1 MQAQPSTIT
10 ALLFSD
16 IEGSTRLLQRLGEA
30 YKAVLTDH
38 FEIVV
43 AAVQAAG
50 GRIVNTMGDGV
61 FAVFASVPS
70 AIRASVEAQ
79 RNLAAHNW
87 PPSGAVRVRM
97 GIHVGRFQPGDT
109 EYIGLDVH
117 RAARICSAAH
127 GGQML
132 LSGAGAT
139 ECKNALPSDVELRD
153 LGLHGLKDI
162 DAPEHLYQ
170 ITARG
175 LLAEFPPPRSRN
187 ASPHNLPS
195 EVTDFVG
202 RTREIVEIKGI
213 LETTRLL
220 TLAGPGGTGKTRLA
234 LRVAN
239 EVLPNYSGGVYFVA
253 LDTIRDPVRVIAAIG
268 RTLGVNET
276 DARPIFDVLAEYLAE
291 KDLLLILDNFE
302 QILDAAPLIS
312 KLLSNCSRLRV
323 LITSRAVLRIAGE
336 QVYEVMPLE
345 LPAPS
350 FSGSLVQISK
360 TGSVDLFVRRARAI
374 QPGFELTPGNVAA
387 VTKIVTQLDG
397 LPLAIELAAVRT
409 RLFPPEVLAKRLD
422 QRFKTLSGGL
432 RDASSHHRT
441 LRDTIAWSYELLAP
455 EEQAVFRRLGIFAG
469 GFTVDAAE
477 LVAAGE
483 PSADVIEVVG
493 SLIDKSLLRSRSLQ
507 GEARLT
513 MLETVREFALE
524 ELDRAGERA
533 RIAHQHVSYISQ
545 LAQEIESQLTGRNE
559 LIAVD
564 RLSSEL
570 PNIRAALRTCLDC
583 GENET
588 GLRICASIWRFW
600 HATGQI
606 SEGRQWFDQLLS
618 GSNISEQVRA
628 KGFIGK
634 AGLAYWQADYATALQ
649 CYQDALAIFRRC
661 GDRLMEAEALYSM
674 STTLTWSGDAAAG
687 GRLAD
692 EALAIFN
699 QQGARA
705 KAGEAIMAQGFARW
719 MKNDLTGA
727 RPLWEESLKIARET
741 GDHVEAATKLLA
753 LASIKYQQGEEQRAI
768 ADALTALKDLIEL
781 KHVTYTIMAMDF
793 LAALS
798 ALKKPSES
806 VRLAG
811 AAARLRSQLG
821 GGMRPEASGLESA
834 RVVAARNLDAS
845 TIERLWAEGEAFNFE
860 VAVNFALGVV
870 GASSDQSERVR
881 LLIS

>member
-1 MQAQPSTIT
+1 MQAQPSTNT

-30 YKAVLTDH
+30 YKGVLTDH

-43 AAVQAAG
+43 AAVRSAG

-61 FAVFASVPS
+61 FAAFASVPN
-70 AIRASVEAQ
+70 AVRASVEAQ

-87 PPSGAVRVRM
+87 PPSGAVRVRI
-97 GIHVGRFQPGDT
+97 GIHVGRFQLGET
-109 EYIGLDVH
+109 EFIGLDVH

-127 GGQML
+127 GGQVL
-132 LSGAGAT
+132 LSGAGAS
-139 ECKNALPSDVELRD
+139 ECEGVLPPDVELRD

-162 DAPEHLYQ
+162 DVPEHLYQ
-170 ITARG
+170 ITASG

-195 EVTDFVG
+195 EVTEFVG
-202 RTREIVEIKGI
+202 RTREIVEVKRI

-239 EVLPNYSGGVYFVA
+239 EVLSSYSGGVYFVA
-253 LDTIRDPVRVIAAIG
+253 LDAIRDPVRVIAAIG
-268 RTLGVNET
+268 RAIGVNET
-276 DARPIFDVLAEYLAE
+276 DARPIFDVLAEHLAQKE
-291 KDLLLILDNFE
+291 LLLILDNFE
-302 QILDAAPLIS
+302 QVLDAAPLIS
-312 KLLSNCSRLRV
+312 KLLSSCPRLRV
-323 LITSRAVLRIAGE
+323 LVTSRAILRIAGE
-336 QVYEVMPLE
+336 RVYEVLPLD
-345 LPAPS
+345 LPATES
-350 FSGSLVQISK
+350 TASLAAMAK
-360 TGSVDLFVRRARAI
+360 TSSVDLFVRRARAV
-374 QPGFELTPGNVAA
+374 QPGFELTPENAAA
-387 VTKIVTQLDG
+387 VTKIVTQVDG

-409 RLFPPEVLAKRLD
+409 RLFPPAVLAKRLD
-422 QRFKTLSGGL
+422 HRFKTLSGGL

-469 GFTVDAAE
+469 GFTIDAAE

-513 MLETVREFALE
+513 MLETIREFALE
-524 ELDRAGERA
+524 ELDRAGERE
-533 RIAHQHVSYISQ
+533 RIARQHVSYISQ
-545 LAQEIESQLTGRNE
+545 LAEEIESQLTGRNE
-559 LIAVD
+559 LVAVD

-570 PNIRAALRTCLDC
+570 ANIRAALRACLDR

-618 GSNISEQVRA
+618 ASNISEAVRA
-628 KGFIGK
+628 KGLIGK

-649 CYQDALAIFRRC
+649 CYHDALATYRRC
-661 GDRLMEAEALYSM
+661 GDRLMEAEALYSL
-674 STTLTWSGDAAAG
+674 STTLTWSGDADAG

-699 QQGARA
+699 QLGARA
-705 KAGEAIMAQGFARW
+705 KVGEAMMAQGFARW
-719 MKNDLTGA
+719 MKNDLAGA
-727 RPLWEESLKIARET
+727 RPLWEASLKIARET

-753 LASIKYQQGEEQRAI
+753 LASIKYQQGEGQRAVT
-768 ADALTALKDLIEL
+768 DALTALRELIEL

-798 ALKKPSES
+798 AKHKPNES

-811 AAARLRSQLG
+811 AAARLRTQLG

-834 RVVAARNLDAS
+834 RAIAGRKLDAS
-845 TIERLWAEGEAFNFE
+845 TIEGLWAEGEALNFE
-860 VAVNFALGVV
+860 DAVNFALSV
-870 GASSDQSERVR
+870 GANSDQTDRVR
-881 LLIS
+881 LLTS